1 MQLSG
6 IGWLMPLAVA
16 ATTLAG
22 QEGPPVRIMR
32 GELIRWEVRG
42 FAGDLSIRDAM
53 HRVHRCRVTPDTY
66 MTRQTLR
73 VTPVGVK
80 PGDFLEVVA
89 DLRDG
94 PESCRALTI
103 YVRASDPALVAAR
116 GPLTI
121 PPQRI
126 IMDNLW
132 PRGALTF
139 AGVVQRLEPDRMIV
153 QTRKDGSQTF
163 HLRSDTVYTAEGRVV
178 ELARLAVH
186 TRVFVRAGRG
196 FEGEMEAYQVVWGGI
211 VTPKQTT
218 TH

>member
-1 MQLSG
+1 MRLSG
-6 IGWLMPLAVA
+6 IGWLRALAVA
-16 ATTLAG
+16 VPLAG
-22 QEGPPVRIMR
+22 QNGPPVRIMR

-42 FAGDLSIRDAM
+42 FTGDLSIRDAM
-53 HRVHRCRVTPDTY
+53 HRVHRCSVTPDTY
-66 MTRQTLR
+66 LTRQTLR

-94 PESCRALTI
+94 VESCRALTI

-116 GPLTI
+116 GPLTV

-163 HLRSDTVYTAEGRVV
+163 HLRADTVYTAEGRLV
-178 ELARLAVH
+178 EAARLSVH